1 MVVCSSDVGMAIRKD
16 DPAALKVCATIG
28 HCCLILFQQHSSPF
42 LSSLLLPSTSAPPPP
57 PPSLPFLHVPA
68 VGDHRKSAV
77 QVIQRM
83 YRVVSHMS
91 AKCVLSVSILYA
103 SRCVTCTSLLPSQ
116 FEESGNWRQ
125 LDHIIDNWRQRIVAG
140 SVACVAET
148 LH

>member
-42 LSSLLLPSTSAPPPP
+42 LSSLPLPSTPAPP
-57 PPSLPFLHVPA
+57 LPFLHVPA

-77 QVIQRM
+77 KVIQRM

-116 FEESGNWRQ
+116 FEESGN
-125 LDHIIDNWRQRIVAG
+125 
-140 SVACVAET
+140 
-148 LH
+148 